1 MNKMFKM
8 ALRKDLE
15 HFFEED
21 DLSRNTFYT
30 ASLPDDLVNCTL
42 YFKSDQ
48 VVAGLPY
55 FFEVFRFLGAEL
67 PIEIDKFI
75 AQYEGKKVS
84 CNTKE
89 GINFQ
94 LPFSIALTGE
104 RIALN
109 LLQHA
114 SSIATATNRFVELAS
129 KSKVKILD
137 TRKTTPGL
145 RSLEKYAVRTGGG
158 YNHRLGQTDVW
169 MVKDNHKDFF
179 GGLIPA
185 VEHFRNMQGFYTPIE
200 VEIHDVAELSDAIS
214 LGIKHMM
221 LDNFFPDQVREAIAI
236 KPEGVTYEVSGGI
249 RFETIENY
257 LIDGVDA
264 ISLGAITYD
273 APHVDISLKY
283 KRA

>member
-1 MNKMFKM
+1 MNKLFRQAIK
-8 ALRKDLE
+8 RDLE
-15 HFFEED
+15 NFFQED

-30 ASLPDDLVNCTL
+30 SSLPDQNVNCTL
-42 YFKSDQ
+42 YFKSNQ
-48 VVAGLPY
+48 VIAGLPY

-67 PIEIDKFI
+67 PGSFDEIIKE
-75 AQYEGKKVS
+75 YEGKKVKS
-84 CNTKE
+84 DTKN
-89 GINFQ
+89 GISFS
-94 LPFSIALTGE
+94 LPFSVALTGE

-114 SSIATATNRFVELAS
+114 SSIATATNTFVELAKES
-129 KSKVKILD
+129 DVKILD

-145 RSLEKYAVRTGGG
+145 RSLEKYAVRIGGG
-158 YNHRLGQTDVW
+158 HNHRLGQADVW

-185 VEHFRNMQGFYTPIE
+185 VEFFRNMQGFYTPIE
-200 VEIHDVAELSDAIS
+200 VEIHDIAELSDAIK

-221 LDNFFPDQVREAIAI
+221 LDNFTPEQVKNAIEI

-249 RFETIENY
+249 RLETISSY
-257 LIDGVDA
+257 LIPGVDA

-283 KRA
+283 KKA

>member
-1 MNKMFKM
+1 MNKVFRK
-8 ALRKDLE
+8 ALRRDFE
-15 HFFEED
+15 IFFEED
-21 DLSRNTFYT
+21 DLKRNTFYT

-42 YFKSDQ
+42 YFKSDL

-55 FFEVFRFLGAEL
+55 FFEAFSFLGAKFSPETDEL
-67 PIEIDKFI
+67 IKK
-75 AQYEGKKVS
+75 YEGKKVK
-84 CNTKE
+84 CNTRE

-114 SSIATATNRFVELAS
+114 SSIATATNSFVELAK
-129 KSKVKILD
+129 KSGVKILD

-185 VEHFRNMQGFYTPIE
+185 VEFFKNMHGFYTPIE
-200 VEIHDVAELSDAIS
+200 VEIHDVAELGDAIK
-214 LGIKHMM
+214 LGVKHMM
-221 LDNFFPDQVREAIAI
+221 LDNFSPDQVREAIAI

-257 LIDGVDA
+257 LIEGVDA

-283 KRA
+283 KRV